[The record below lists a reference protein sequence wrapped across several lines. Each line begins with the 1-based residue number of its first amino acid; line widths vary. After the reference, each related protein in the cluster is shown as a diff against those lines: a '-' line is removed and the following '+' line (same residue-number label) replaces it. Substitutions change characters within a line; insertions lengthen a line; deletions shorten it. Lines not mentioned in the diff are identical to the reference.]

1 MRGTQTESEEKR
13 PAGIRLAVAAGL
25 AMVALLIPA
34 TAAPANTGVS
44 PFDRA
49 GMWIWYVDSSHGGSV
64 ERIVRRAKASG
75 IGTVYVKSADG
86 TSTWGQFTSSLV
98 SRLQSAGLSV
108 CGWQY
113 VYGRSPV
120 AEARAA
126 AAAKERGAD
135 CFVIDAETEYE
146 GNYAGADRYVR
157 KLRQLVGN
165 GYPLGLSTFPYVHYH
180 QAFPYS
186 VFLGPGA
193 ATWNLPQIYWYT
205 IGDSV
210 RESVGITWYQ
220 NRLYKRPIRPLGQ
233 TYENP
238 PLSDLTE
245 FRRLML
251 AYGSIPSWWSWQE
264 TNGAEWQRLGQA
276 VRSAPGN
283 YQPITSFPPLRR
295 GSAGDQ
301 VVWMQQ
307 HLVGA
312 GFDSPISGIFQS
324 RTRSAVIEFQESR
337 GLTAD
342 GVVGGATW
350 RELLKVKPVRV
361 LWGSARSSRGL
372 RSAIDSAP
380 LSASIPPVR
389 NELAG
394 VPGR

>member
-1 MRGTQTESEEKR
+1 METNRERTR
-13 PAGIRLAVAAGL
+13 PRLLAALVAGVLA
-25 AMVALLIPA
+25 ALVLLVPSSGA
-34 TAAPANTGVS
+34 SAETSA
-44 PFDRA
+44 FERA
-49 GMWIWYVDSSHGGSV
+49 GMWIWYVDDSQGGSV
-64 ERIVRRAKASG
+64 ARIVRRARASR
-75 IGTVYVKSADG
+75 IGTVYIKSADG
-86 TSTWGQFTSSLV
+86 TGTWSQFTKSLV
-98 SRLQSAGLSV
+98 SQLKAAGLSV

-113 VYGRSPV
+113 VYGRSPI

-126 AAAKERGAD
+126 AVAKQRGAD

-146 GNYAGADRYVR
+146 GNYAGADLYIR

-165 GYPLGLSTFPYVHYH
+165 SFPLGLSTFPYVHYH

-186 VFLGPGA
+186 VFMGPRA
-193 ATWNLPQIYWYT
+193 ATWNLPQIYWHT

-238 PLSDLTE
+238 PLDELTE

-251 AYGSIPSWWSWQE
+251 AYDAIPSWWSWQE
-264 TNGAEWQRLGQA
+264 TNGAEWSRLGLA
-276 VRSAPGN
+276 VRSAPAN
-283 YQPITSFPPLRR
+283 YEPITSFPPLRK

-312 GFDSPISGIFQS
+312 GFDSPISGIFGTK
-324 RTRSAVIEFQESR
+324 TRGAVREFQASR
-337 GLTAD
+337 GLTTD
-342 GVVGGATW
+342 GVVGGVTW
-350 RELLKVKPVRV
+350 RELLKVTPVRV
-361 LWGSARSSRGL
+361 LWGSARSAGG
-372 RSAIDSAP
+372 RSSGSSGRSAP
-380 LSASIPPVR
+380 LSASIPAVR

-394 VPGR
+394 APTR